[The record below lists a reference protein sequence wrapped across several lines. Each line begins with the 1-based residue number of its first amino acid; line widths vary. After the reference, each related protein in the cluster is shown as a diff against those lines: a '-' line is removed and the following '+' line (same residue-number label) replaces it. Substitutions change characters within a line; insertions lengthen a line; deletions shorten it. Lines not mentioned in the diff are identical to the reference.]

1 VTLPAVV
8 PVLTLPD
15 PDVAVP
21 LVAALAAGGLTAVE
35 VTLRTPSAL
44 ESVRRL
50 RAELPEV
57 RCGVGTLRTGEQ
69 VKASV
74 DAGAQFLVSPG
85 STDELLHAMS
95 ASGLLSLPGAATPSE
110 AMRLADQGFSL
121 QKLFPAEA
129 SGGVATLSA
138 LAAPLPDIAFCATG
152 GITLASAPSYLVL
165 PNVRCVGGSWMAPAA
180 LVEARDWP
188 AITALA
194 EQTVE
199 SLGHLG

>member
-1 VTLPAVV
+1 MLPAVV

-21 LVAALAAGGLTAVE
+21 LVAALAAGGLAAVE
-35 VTLRTPSAL
+35 VTLRTPTAL

-50 RAELPEV
+50 RAELPDV
-57 RCGVGTLRTGEQ
+57 LCGVGTLRTGEQ

-85 STDELLHAMS
+85 STDELLDAMS

-110 AMRLADQGFSL
+110 AMRLAAQGFSL
-121 QKLFPAEA
+121 QTFFPAEA
-129 SGGVATLSA
+129 SGGAATLSA
-138 LAAPLPDIAFCATG
+138 LAAPLPDISFCATG
-152 GITLASAPSYLVL
+152 GITLTSAASYLAL
-165 PNVRCVGGSWMAPAA
+165 PNVRCVGGSWMAPPA
-180 LVEARDWP
+180 LVVGQDWP

-194 EQTVE
+194 EQTVDA
-199 SLGHLG
+199 LGHLS

>member
-15 PDVAVP
+15 PDLAVP

-35 VTLRTPSAL
+35 VTLRTPAAL
-44 ESVRRL
+44 EAVRRL

-57 RCGVGTLRTGEQ
+57 LCGVGTLRTGEQ

-85 STDELLHAMS
+85 STDELLQAMS

-129 SGGVATLSA
+129 LGGVALLSA
-138 LAAPLPDIAFCATG
+138 LAAPIPDVAFCATG
-152 GITLASAPSYLVL
+152 GITVQSAPSYLAL
-165 PNVRCVGGSWMAPAA
+165 PNVRCVGGSWMAPQH
-180 LVEARDWP
+180 LVAARDWA
-188 AITALA
+188 AITVLA
-194 EQTVE
+194 EQTVDTV
-199 SLGHLG
+199 GHLG

>member
-1 VTLPAVV
+1 MTLPAVV

-15 PDVAVP
+15 PDLAVP
-21 LVAALAAGGLTAVE
+21 LVGALAEGGLTAVE
-35 VTLRTPSAL
+35 VTLRTPTAL
-44 ESVRRL
+44 ESVRRV
-50 RAELPEV
+50 RAELPHV
-57 RCGVGTLRTGEQ
+57 LCGVGTLRTDDH

-85 STDELLHAMS
+85 STPELLEAMS

-129 SGGVATLSA
+129 LGGVAFLSA
-138 LAAPLPDIAFCATG
+138 LAAPLPDVAFCATG
-152 GITLASAPSYLVL
+152 GITLTSAPSYLAL
-165 PNVRCVGGSWMAPAA
+165 PNVRAVGGSWMVPAA
-180 LVEARDWP
+180 LVLAEDWA

-194 EQTVE
+194 EQTVDT
-199 SLGHLG
+199 LGHLG